1 VDHSIGELARRAGV
15 TVKTVRY
22 YSDRGLLPS
31 RRTAAGH
38 RRYDETAVARLDLIR
53 TLRALG
59 VELPMVRKLLDQ
71 ERSLAEVAT
80 AHAEALAV
88 QLRTLRLRHAVL
100 TVVAQRHT
108 TPEEL
113 ELMHNFTAQSE
124 AERRALIA
132 DFLTTV
138 LGDDPDFA
146 AIRQNL
152 TAELPD
158 DPEPQQVE
166 AWLELA
172 ALAQDEDFR
181 SAVRRMAAGYRKI
194 AADAPLWAP
203 LQHDPDLRVRL
214 NDLLRTGG
222 DPRWHRYLEL
232 LAIVNGWAAP
242 EPSGIAG

>member
-1 VDHSIGELARRAGV
+1 MDHSIGELARRAGV

-59 VELPMVRKLLDQ
+59 IDLPTVREVLDR
-71 ERSLAEVAT
+71 ERTLAEVAT

-88 QLRTLRLRHAVL
+88 QIRALRLRHAVL

-113 ELMHNFTAQSE
+113 ELMHKLTAQSE

-132 DFLTTV
+132 DFLTSTI
-138 LGDDPDFA
+138 GDDPVFA
-146 AIRQNL
+146 AVRQNL
-152 TAELPD
+152 TPELPTD
-158 DPEPQQVE
+158 ASADQVE

-172 ALAQDEDFR
+172 ALAQDDDFR
-181 SAVRRMAAGYRKI
+181 TAVRRMAAGYRAI
-194 AADAPLWAP
+194 VADAPSP
-203 LQHDPDLRVRL
+203 LQHGPELRGRL
-214 NDLLRTGG
+214 VELREA
-222 DPRWHRYLEL
+222 DPRWHRYLQL

-242 EPSGIAG
+242 SRMAG

>member
-1 VDHSIGELARRAGV
+1 MDHSIGELARRAGV

-59 VELPMVRKLLDQ
+59 IDLPTVRKVLDQ
-71 ERSLAEVAT
+71 ERTLAEVAT

-88 QLRTLRLRHAVL
+88 QLRTLQLRHAVL
-100 TVVAQRHT
+100 KVVAQRHT

-113 ELMHNFTAQSE
+113 ELMHNLTAQSE

-132 DFLTTV
+132 DFLTSV
-138 LGDDPDFA
+138 LGNDPDFA

-152 TAELPD
+152 TPELPE
-158 DPEPQQVE
+158 EPDVQQVE
-166 AWLELA
+166 AWLELS
-172 ALAQDEDFR
+172 ALVQDEDFR
-181 SAVRRMAAGYRKI
+181 AAVRRMAAGYRRI
-194 AADAPLWAP
+194 AADAPPEAP
-203 LQHDPDLRVRL
+203 LRHDPELRGRL
-214 NDLLRTGG
+214 IELRRTEG
-222 DPRWHRYLEL
+222 DPRWSRYLEL
-232 LAIVNGWAAP
+232 LAVVNGWAAP
-242 EPSGIAG
+242 SRIAG